1 MRHSIS
7 SCVHPSSE
15 PKKDCDSGGQE
26 ADSCGETAK
35 PMLSDPN
42 PNLLPTA
49 KSDEFLPPL
58 SGWNTLGGLFLV
70 GTVAAGVTM
79 AAIAEYPI
87 TVKVPATLR
96 LTGEV
101 KIVQAAV
108 EGSIQRIEVRENQ
121 EISQGSVIAILDDSQ
136 LQIQKVQTQNNLQN
150 IQQQI
155 AQINAQIQA
164 IDRQMMAETER
175 STRTVASGQAE
186 LIRQQRDYQD
196 RQSQTLLEVEE
207 ALANLRVAEQELGQ
221 AQSGLQG
228 EVAQLNLLKSA
239 LKTGVFQES
248 QYQIQGN
255 GVIDSLQ
262 TLSQQQFEQIAQ
274 ESPAESA
281 ANVRKE
287 REKLLQMQFE
297 FRSAQAD
304 LTGIESALSAAQ
316 LKRDRHQNLL
326 ETGAITR
333 QAFEEVQLLFDQQ
346 TQALAAQIARIESYQ
361 TGMKQQE
368 QVIAGAEARLHNELA
383 EVQLIVEQQIQA
395 VAVQKARVETQQ
407 QAIARQEQV
416 VAAAQSKV
424 KRAKTTLNPTD
435 SQIAIAREQ
444 IEGDQAIGLLRI
456 AELTQQRSALIQQ
469 KIHQDNQGK
478 FLEQEQ
484 EQIQGQIQQKVI
496 EAPESGKILQ
506 LNLRNPGQVVRIGEE
521 IAQISPTQAPLVAK
535 AWVPSS
541 EISQVETGQNVHL
554 RIEACPHS
562 EYGTL
567 LGKVS
572 AISPDT
578 ISGENMMLNSSLN
591 RPFLNSSAANSSYEI
606 MIEVQE
612 FYLTRKSR
620 RVGQYLESFP
630 VNSAEG
636 DDQRCSLQPGM
647 QARADIISKTETFL
661 NFILRSSRIKLA
673 N

>member
-1 MRHSIS
+1 
-7 SCVHPSSE
+7 
-15 PKKDCDSGGQE
+15 
-26 ADSCGETAK
+26 
-35 PMLSDPN
+35 MLSDPN
-42 PNLLPTA
+42 QNLLPIA

-87 TVKVPATLR
+87 TVKVPATIR

-108 EGSIQRIEVRENQ
+108 EGTIKRIEVRENQ

-136 LQIQKVQTQNNLQN
+136 LQIQKVQNENNLQN

-186 LIRQQRDYQD
+186 LSRQQRDYQD
-196 RQSQTLLEVEE
+196 RQANTILEVEE
-207 ALANLRVAEQELGQ
+207 ALANLRVIEQELAQ
-221 AQSGLQG
+221 ARSELKA
-228 EVAQLNLLKSA
+228 ELATLNQLISSLN
-239 LKTGVFQES
+239 TGVFQAS
-248 QYQIQGN
+248 QYRMDFNENLDNIK
-255 GVIDSLQ
+255 
-262 TLSQQQFEQIAQ
+262 TLSKQQFEQIAQ
-274 ESPAESA
+274 DSPVESA

-287 REKLLQMQFE
+287 RENLSQMQSE
-297 FRSAQAD
+297 LRSAQAD
-304 LTGIESALSAAQ
+304 LTGIERALDAAQ

-326 ETGAITR
+326 DTGAISR
-333 QAFEEVQLLFDQQ
+333 QVFEEFQLLFDQQ
-346 TQALAAQIARIESYQ
+346 TQALAAQTARIESYQ

-383 EVQLIVEQQIQA
+383 EVQLIVEQQKQA
-395 VAVQKARVETQQ
+395 VAAQKARVETQK
-407 QAIARQEQV
+407 QAIAREEQA

-424 KRAKTTLNPTD
+424 QRARTALNPND
-435 SQIAIAREQ
+435 SPVAIAREQ
-444 IEGDQAIGLLRI
+444 IEGDQATGLLRI
-456 AELTQQRSALIQQ
+456 AELTQQRAALIQQ
-469 KIHQDNQGK
+469 KIDQDNQGK
-478 FLEQEQ
+478 FLEQEL
-484 EQIQGQIQQKVI
+484 EQIQRQIQQKVI
-496 EAPESGKILQ
+496 EAPEFGKILQ

-521 IAQISPTQAPLVAK
+521 IAQISPIQAPLVAK

-578 ISGENMMLNSSLN
+578 ISGDNRSFNSSLN
-591 RPFLNSSAANSSYEI
+591 QPKLNSSVANSYYETT
-606 MIEVQE
+606 IELQQI
-612 FYLTRKSR
+612 YLTQKSR
-620 RVGQYLESFP
+620 MGANHSESSP
-630 VNSAEG
+630 VNSGERN
-636 DDQRCSLQPGM
+636 DQHCSIQPGM
-647 QARADIISKTETFL
+647 QARADIVSKTETFL
-661 NFILRSSRIKLA
+661 NFILRTSRIKLG

>member
-15 PKKDCDSGGQE
+15 PKEDCDSGGQE
-26 ADSCGETAK
+26 ADSCGETEK
-35 PMLSDPN
+35 IMLSDPN
-42 PNLLPTA
+42 QNLLPIA

-87 TVKVPATLR
+87 TVKVPATIR

-108 EGSIQRIEVRENQ
+108 EGTIKRIEVRENQ

-136 LQIQKVQTQNNLQN
+136 LQIQKVQNENNLQN

-186 LIRQQRDYQD
+186 LSRQQRDYQD
-196 RQSQTLLEVEE
+196 RQANTILEVEE
-207 ALANLRVAEQELGQ
+207 ALANLRVIEQELAQ
-221 AQSGLQG
+221 ARSELKA
-228 EVAQLNLLKSA
+228 ELATLNQLISSLN
-239 LKTGVFQES
+239 TGVFQAS
-248 QYQIQGN
+248 QYRMDFNENLDNIK
-255 GVIDSLQ
+255 
-262 TLSQQQFEQIAQ
+262 TLSKQQFEQIAQ
-274 ESPAESA
+274 DSPVESA

-287 REKLLQMQFE
+287 RENLSQMQSE
-297 FRSAQAD
+297 LRSAQAD
-304 LTGIESALSAAQ
+304 LTGIERALDAAQ

-326 ETGAITR
+326 DTGAISR
-333 QAFEEVQLLFDQQ
+333 QVFEEFQLLFDQQ
-346 TQALAAQIARIESYQ
+346 TQALAAQTARIESYQ

-383 EVQLIVEQQIQA
+383 EVQLIVEQQKQA
-395 VAVQKARVETQQ
+395 VAAQKARVETQK
-407 QAIARQEQV
+407 QAIAREEQA

-424 KRAKTTLNPTD
+424 QRARTALNPND
-435 SQIAIAREQ
+435 SPVAIAREQ
-444 IEGDQAIGLLRI
+444 IEGDQATGLLRI
-456 AELTQQRSALIQQ
+456 AELTQQRAALIQQ
-469 KIHQDNQGK
+469 KIDQDNQGK
-478 FLEQEQ
+478 FLEQEL
-484 EQIQGQIQQKVI
+484 EQIQRQIQQKVI
-496 EAPESGKILQ
+496 EAPEFGKILQ

-521 IAQISPTQAPLVAK
+521 IAQISPIQAPLVAK

-578 ISGENMMLNSSLN
+578 ISGDNRSFNSSLN
-591 RPFLNSSAANSSYEI
+591 QPKLNSSVANSYYETT
-606 MIEVQE
+606 IELQQI
-612 FYLTRKSR
+612 YLTQKSR
-620 RVGQYLESFP
+620 MGANHSESSP
-630 VNSAEG
+630 VNSGERN
-636 DDQRCSLQPGM
+636 DQHCSIQPGM
-647 QARADIISKTETFL
+647 QARADIVSKTETFL
-661 NFILRSSRIKLA
+661 NFILRTSRIKLG